1 VVYKSIDFEAGG
13 GGWKD
18 YSEESICFLGGRNIM
33 SNILVLHE
41 ILHETK
47 RRREIGVV
55 LKLAFEKTYDKV
67 HWGYLVRCLEARGFN
82 ELWCEWI
89 SKVLCQ
95 GTVSVKLND
104 QTCRYFQS
112 FKGVRQED
120 PLSPILFNFVVDNL
134 TRMITRAQE
143 NNPVTDLISNLIP
156 NGVAVLQYADDTI
169 ICLEHDLEKA
179 RNMKLLLYIFEQL
192 SGLKIN
198 FDKNE
203 ILIIGGDND
212 LAMIYAKMF
221 NCNVNLFPLRY
232 LGVPIA
238 AGRLHVADWVKLEEK
253 SAKKLDV

>member
-41 ILHETK
+41 TLHETK

-55 LKLAFEKTYDKV
+55 RKLAFEKTYDKV

-104 QTCRYFQS
+104 QTCPYFQS
-112 FKGVRQED
+112 FKGVR
-120 PLSPILFNFVVDNL
+120 
-134 TRMITRAQE
+134 
-143 NNPVTDLISNLIP
+143 
-156 NGVAVLQYADDTI
+156 
-169 ICLEHDLEKA
+169 
-179 RNMKLLLYIFEQL
+179 
-192 SGLKIN
+192 
-198 FDKNE
+198 
-203 ILIIGGDND
+203 
-212 LAMIYAKMF
+212 
-221 NCNVNLFPLRY
+221 
-232 LGVPIA
+232 
-238 AGRLHVADWVKLEEK
+238 
-253 SAKKLDV
+253 